1 MASMYSSTAWIR
13 KHIQDIIFRL
23 GTVTVF
29 RLKCLMLLPE
39 LLPFLLNFV
48 EVIKAFPRIH
58 LFSKLLINIGNN
70 ISLKDKLNIQ
80 KNPLNFFCQIYY
92 QKTRSAVT
100 VCLWT

>member
-1 MASMYSSTAWIR
+1 MAGMYSRTAGVWE
-13 KHIQDIIFRL
+13 HIQHIIL
-23 GTVTVF
+23 WPGTVTVF
-29 RLKCLMLLPE
+29 RPKCLMLLPE

-48 EVIKAFPRIH
+48 EVIKTFPRIH
-58 LFSKLLINIGNN
+58 LSSKLLINIGNN